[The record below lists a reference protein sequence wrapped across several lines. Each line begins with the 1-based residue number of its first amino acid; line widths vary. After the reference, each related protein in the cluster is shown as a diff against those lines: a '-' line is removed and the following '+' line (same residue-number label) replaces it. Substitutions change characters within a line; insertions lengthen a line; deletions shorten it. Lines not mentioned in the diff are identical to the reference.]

1 MIQSRPNEVRADE
14 STSGMPGD
22 ESKNRLKQHGD
33 DAKRQAEELSQKA
46 GEKAREAGDSLK
58 RAGRDA
64 AQRASEAARQTG
76 DQVRE
81 RASAMMAD
89 RKSRL
94 ADEVGVFGQAL
105 HRAADTLDENDDAA
119 LGSYAHQAGDMIDS
133 CARYLR
139 DADPSEVIRGVS
151 NFTRR
156 HPELVLGGLFLAGVS
171 LARFLKASDRRQDR
185 YDFERDDDF
194 ELGYNLDQDMIGY
207 ETEDSSAYGDVARYA
222 GEVPSNDPY
231 ATTPTFGTEGVSY
244 TRNEDIPATTSPQP
258 GSYPPS
264 TTSGDLSPRLTDETD
279 ALGSDVGS
287 KPGPNCPR

>member
-14 STSGMPGD
+14 STSGMPRD
-22 ESKNRLKQHGD
+22 ESKNRLKQHGE
-33 DAKRQAEELSQKA
+33 DAKRQAEELGHKA
-46 GEKAREAGDSLK
+46 GDKAREAGESLK

-64 AQRASEAARQTG
+64 AERASEAARQTG

-81 RASAMMAD
+81 RASAMVAD

-94 ADEVGVFGQAL
+94 ADEVGVFGEAL

-119 LGSYAHQAGDMIDS
+119 LGTYAHQAGDMIDS
-133 CARYLR
+133 CAQYLR
-139 DADPSEVIRGVS
+139 EANPSEMVRGVS
-151 NFTRR
+151 DFTRR

-171 LARFLKASDRRQDR
+171 LARFLKASDRHQDR
-185 YDFERDDDF
+185 YDLDRGDDF
-194 ELGYNLDQDMIGY
+194 ELSYDLDRDVAGF
-207 ETEDSSAYGDVARYA
+207 ETEDSSGYGDVGRYA

-231 ATTPTFGTEGVSY
+231 ATTPTFGTQGVSY

-287 KPGPNCPR
+287 KSDPNRPR

>member
-1 MIQSRPNEVRADE
+1 MIQSRSNEVRADE

-22 ESKNRLKQHGD
+22 ESKNRLKQHGE
-33 DAKRQAEELSQKA
+33 DAKRQAEELGHKA
-46 GEKAREAGDSLK
+46 SDKAREAGESLK

-64 AQRASEAARQTG
+64 AERASEAARQTG

-81 RASAMMAD
+81 RASAIVAD

-94 ADEVGVFGQAL
+94 ADEVGVFGEAL

-139 DADPSEVIRGVS
+139 DADPSEMIRGVS

-171 LARFLKASDRRQDR
+171 LARFLKASDRHRDR
-185 YDFERDDDF
+185 YDFDRGNDF
-194 ELGYNLDQDMIGY
+194 ELNYDLDQGAFGY
-207 ETEDSSAYGDVARYA
+207 ETEDSSAYGDVGRYA
-222 GEVPSNDPY
+222 GEIPSNEPY
-231 ATTPTFGTEGVSY
+231 ATTPTFGTESVSY
-244 TRNEDIPATTSPQP
+244 TRNEDIPASTSPQP

-264 TTSGDLSPRLTDETD
+264 TTSDGLSPRLMDETD

-287 KPGPNCPR
+287 KSGPNCPR